1 MKKSKRKTKPP
12 TAVKNNKEATKMA
25 KSDFNND
32 VFEMVNNPER
42 QRKIQQKYM
51 KLVRKK
57 NDRILWMAIIAG
69 SVSMFFGLMGVFGGM
84 VGWIAYP
91 VFSACGVLAS
101 FMTGRWYE
109 NAKHWG
115 LL

>member
-1 MKKSKRKTKPP
+1 
-12 TAVKNNKEATKMA
+12 MA
-25 KSDFNND
+25 ESDFNND

-42 QRKIQQKYM
+42 QRKIWQKYM
-51 KLVRKK
+51 KLVRKQ
-57 NDRILWMAIIAG
+57 NARILLMASIAG
-69 SVSMFFGLMGVFGGM
+69 CVSMLFGLMGVLGCL

-91 VFSACGVLAS
+91 VFSVGGVLTS

-115 LL
+115 ML

>member
-1 MKKSKRKTKPP
+1 
-12 TAVKNNKEATKMA
+12 MA
-25 KSDFNND
+25 KSDFNTD
-32 VFEMVNNPER
+32 IFEMVNNPER

-69 SVSMFFGLMGVFGGM
+69 AVSVFFGLMGIFGGM
-84 VGWIAYP
+84 VGWVAYP
-91 VFSACGVLAS
+91 IFSGCGVLSA
-101 FMTGRWYE
+101 FYAGRWFE
-109 NAKHWG
+109 NSKNWG